1 MTRGGGVVVEDMPSL
16 RGGVSVI
23 NYGTN
28 NISAY
33 ADVGGDQ
40 LWIDVLRATLKHG
53 LAPVSW
59 TDYLYLSSVGGT
71 LSSAGISG
79 QAFVHG
85 PQINNVLE
93 LDVVTG
99 GLGQFGIITR
109 ARIVLHKPP
118 TRVKWVR
125 LLYSDF
131 GTLTKDQGHLIS
143 SKASN
148 YVEGFLITNENT
160 TSQWRSSFSS
170 PSNQSDVVSLF
181 KKNKAILYSIE
192 LVKYYHNQTPQTID
206 HEFEKLLKELN
217 FIPGFIFTKDAS
229 FFDFLNR
236 VGDLDTNVPKGKLT
250 DSHLFVPK
258 WDNRIS
264 AVIPDEEVFY
274 MLGLL
279 HSTGHDK
286 YHIYDKFN
294 NRILGLCKKAGVN
307 VKQYL
312 TQYKSKQDWIKHYG
326 SKWKIIRQTKATF
339 DPKMILSPGQ
349 RIFN

>member
-1 MTRGGGVVVEDMPSL
+1 MYNSLPRNIGHEIPSSVAARGRGHSVRGQAMTRGGGVVVVDMPSL
-16 RGGVSVI
+16 RGGCI
-23 NYGTN
+23 CRCG
-28 NISAY
+28 
-33 ADVGGDQ
+33 GRGDQ

-99 GLGQFGIITR
+99 KGEFELFFGVLGGLGQFGIITR
-109 ARIVLHKPP
+109 ARIVLHKAP
-118 TRVKWVR
+118 TR
-125 LLYSDF
+125 
-131 GTLTKDQGHLIS
+131 
-143 SKASN
+143 
-148 YVEGFLITNENT
+148 
-160 TSQWRSSFSS
+160 
-170 PSNQSDVVSLF
+170 
-181 KKNKAILYSIE
+181 KNKAILYSIE
-192 LVKYYHNQTPQTID
+192 LVKYYHNQTAQTID

-250 DSHLFVPK
+250 DSHPWRHLFVPK

-294 NRILGLCKKAGVN
+294 DRILRLCKKAGVN

-312 TQYKSKQDWIKHYG
+312 PQYKSKQDWIKHYG